1 MCQLEFIDDFFFL
14 HFFASLHLFFFF
26 FLIRA
31 RPLKS
36 GLKLTF
42 LKAVAGC
49 NFVIEF
55 MRKVFIF
62 FNSCEGVFE
71 MSLYSVLFFS

>member
-1 MCQLEFIDDFFFL
+1 MCQLEFIDDFFST
-14 HFFASLHLFFFF
+14 FFCFVTFILFF

-36 GLKLTF
+36 GLKLMF

-49 NFVIEF
+49 KFVIEF
-55 MRKVFIF
+55 TRKVFIF
-62 FNSCEGVFE
+62 F
-71 MSLYSVLFFS
+71 

>member
-1 MCQLEFIDDFFFL
+1 MIFFSTLFCFVTFIL
-14 HFFASLHLFFFF
+14 FF

>member
-1 MCQLEFIDDFFFL
+1 MCQLEFIDDFFST
-14 HFFASLHLFFFF
+14 FFCFVTFILFF

-36 GLKLTF
+36 GLKLMF

-55 MRKVFIF
+55 TRKVFIF

>member
-1 MCQLEFIDDFFFL
+1 MCQLEFIDDFFST
-14 HFFASLHLFFFF
+14 FFCFVTFILFF